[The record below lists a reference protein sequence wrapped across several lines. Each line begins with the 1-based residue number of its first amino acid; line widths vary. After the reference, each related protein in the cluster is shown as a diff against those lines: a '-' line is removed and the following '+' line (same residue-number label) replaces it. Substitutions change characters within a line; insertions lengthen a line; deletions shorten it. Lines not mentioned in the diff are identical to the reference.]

1 MSLKEKILK
10 EIKNAYNE
18 ELYML
23 DLKDLIPE
31 LKGKYDYV
39 KGAKEWSV
47 KTAFIG
53 GVSKEAIGIL
63 DELIFIEKKLEPTPL
78 NVYDLMFDGLGIW
91 QDYPIWEP
99 GYLKNKKI
107 LNSKKTYWTPLKL
120 KYINK

>member
-1 MSLKEKILK
+1 MNLKERILK
-10 EIKNAYNE
+10 EIKNAYNQ

-23 DLKDLIPE
+23 DLRDLIPE
-31 LKGKYDYV
+31 LKGKYDYI

-78 NVYDLMFDGLGIW
+78 SVYDLMFDGLGIW